1 MSNIQVQLRRGTTAQ
16 HGSFTGAQGELTV
29 DTDKNALVL
38 HDGATQG
45 GIQIARESVVNVLDY
60 GADNTGATDAR
71 GAIQNAITQAQSSG
85 GIVYIPEGVYLIN
98 SVSSPDTKGNG
109 LLLPYTTANDPDNRV
124 IIKGAGRGT
133 ILKAGSNDM
142 YVIRLSD
149 SFCKIQDLTIDGNN
163 KTSVVGIGLV
173 PEDRTQTLTLVNQNY
188 NIITGLY
195 IKSCEFGSI
204 YSTGPDASG
213 DSGCWYNVFENSII
227 NFCTTGILLDASTNA
242 SGSNSGVNRNK
253 FLNLRFGQ
261 SMNTG
266 VQIDDGDTNTF
277 TNCDFEGINTGTS
290 PNATPTAI
298 KIAQTGSSST
308 ADCNHNTFISCKLEA
323 NTRDI
328 DNDNS
333 LSEFYGTVVAGS
345 KLNFTANPLIM
356 LGGNDASQAPQLL
369 PGYIYQANSQIP
381 GSPNNKSYFPNGL
394 ATDDARISTY
404 HHFRSVAVGTIA
416 GSGTANATI
425 VPAQNNKRY
434 AVEVFVVGDDTGSSS
449 TFQARG
455 FVIANWVST
464 VGQRIGIGDTVFKH
478 SLGVSDYRAYSGISL
493 SVSWSSNN
501 AVLTITNNGASNLTN
516 VNVLVRHLWS

>member
-109 LLLPYTTANDPDNRV
+109 LLIPYTTANDPDNRV

-149 SFCKIQDLTIDGNN
+149 SFCKIQDLTIDGNS